1 MGDVASGDLLWA
13 EQQFGH
19 VELGDVRRHTR
30 LKRMAAAACARPSG
44 KVAAVFQEDR
54 EQQAAY
60 DFVESP
66 LVEVQEI
73 VTGVAITTAK
83 RSAEQPFVYVAV
95 DGTSVTVVD
104 NDGELD
110 FGRIGA
116 DKKGA
121 RGLKVI
127 DALAVDPQGI
137 PVGLLSLTWWARSEQ
152 RSPPRDSAERAAR
165 PLKEKETRYWVQTVE
180 AAAAALDE
188 QGARG
193 WFQIDREADSRDV
206 LLALMRTKHLWTVRS
221 SADRSIELEDG
232 DPDHLRAELSRQ
244 PVTGTYEVEVVAH
257 PNKRKPRRARMTV
270 RVAQVTL
277 RLRDKITDRITR
289 LPVTAVWAL
298 EDGTTPDGEAPLD
311 WLLYTCYPVPG
322 LEDALKVIVGYAMR
336 WRVEEFHRT
345 WKSGETDVE
354 STQLE
359 SAHAVMVWATI
370 LATVAVRIERLKRL
384 ARQHPDSASHRRLQH
399 LRGPGPQDAALRR
412 EASQSPSHHRSSR
425 RLARRARRLR
435 GEVLEETEARRRRAR
450 PWPTHPPTRRPPAGD
465 PARGGKVGE
474 MRASLRQ
481 ERGRAK
487 KRWAFVI
494 KHCPPPL
501 LR

>member
-1 MGDVASGDLLWA
+1 MPGTRLRDMGDVASGDLLWA

-188 QGARG
+188 QGGRG

-384 ARQHPDSASHRRLQH
+384 ARQHPDLPATVDFSTYEVQALKMLHFGAKPPKALPTIGQAVAWLAELGGYAAKYSKKQKPGAVVLGRGLRTLRPAARLLEIQQ
-399 LRGPGPQDAALRR
+399 G
-412 EASQSPSHHRSSR
+412 EERS
-425 RLARRARRLR
+425 
-435 GEVLEETEARRRRAR
+435 
-450 PWPTHPPTRRPPAGD
+450 
-465 PARGGKVGE
+465 
-474 MRASLRQ
+474 
-481 ERGRAK
+481 ER
-487 KRWAFVI
+487 
-494 KHCPPPL
+494 
-501 LR
+501 

>member
-188 QGARG
+188 QGGRG
-193 WFQIDREADSRDV
+193 WFRSIARRTVATSCWRSCGPSTCGRCAAAPTAPSSWKTATQI
-206 LLALMRTKHLWTVRS
+206 TCVRS
-221 SADRSIELEDG
+221 Y
-232 DPDHLRAELSRQ
+232 RANR
-244 PVTGTYEVEVVAH
+244 
-257 PNKRKPRRARMTV
+257 
-270 RVAQVTL
+270 
-277 RLRDKITDRITR
+277 
-289 LPVTAVWAL
+289 
-298 EDGTTPDGEAPLD
+298 
-311 WLLYTCYPVPG
+311 
-322 LEDALKVIVGYAMR
+322 
-336 WRVEEFHRT
+336 
-345 WKSGETDVE
+345 
-354 STQLE
+354 
-359 SAHAVMVWATI
+359 
-370 LATVAVRIERLKRL
+370 
-384 ARQHPDSASHRRLQH
+384 
-399 LRGPGPQDAALRR
+399 
-412 EASQSPSHHRSSR
+412 
-425 RLARRARRLR
+425 
-435 GEVLEETEARRRRAR
+435 
-450 PWPTHPPTRRPPAGD
+450 
-465 PARGGKVGE
+465 
-474 MRASLRQ
+474 
-481 ERGRAK
+481 
-487 KRWAFVI
+487 
-494 KHCPPPL
+494 
-501 LR
+501 